1 MTILLLVVSVVLIIA
16 GTSKLKIHPF
26 LVLFTVALFY
36 AIATGVD
43 VKGIETGIKEG
54 FGNTIGNIGLVIIF
68 GVIIGTFLEKTGAA
82 LKMAE
87 QIMKIIGM
95 SRVPWIMASMG
106 FIISIPVF
114 ADSGFVI
121 LNALNKSLTRK
132 AGLSIITTAVSLSMG
147 LMATHTMVPPTPGPI
162 GAAGILNAQLGLVIL
177 LGLIVSFLALFP
189 TVLFII
195 YVGKRNFLSPETE
208 EHQQTQQPTPPT
220 LFKSVLPILIPLGF
234 IILKSLHDYR
244 PFIRQEDFVS
254 AISFLGTPV
263 IALFMGFLFALL
275 LPAKLEK
282 SMFNNKGWIS
292 ESIINSAEIIAITGA
307 GAIFGKMIQLSGIG
321 DMISGS
327 MGDLNLGLMLP
338 FLIAV
343 LLKTAQ
349 GSSTIAI
356 ITSASIVAPIL
367 PQLGLDSEIYK
378 ALTVVAIGAGSAVAS
393 HVNDSFFWV
402 VTQLSGMSVGQG
414 YKSQTAASAVLG
426 FSALL
431 VCYLLKA
438 FL

>member
-26 LVLFTVALFY
+26 IVLFTVALFY
-36 AIATGVD
+36 AIATGVS

-106 FIISIPVF
+106 YIISIPVF

-177 LGLIVSFLALFP
+177 LGLIVSFVALFP

-208 EHQQTQQPTPPT
+208 EHQEAQRPTPPT

-234 IILKSLHDYR
+234 IILKSLQDYR
-244 PFIRQEDFVS
+244 PFIKHEGMVS

-263 IALFMGFLFALL
+263 IALFMGFLFSLL

-282 SMFNNKGWIS
+282 SMFGNKGWIS

-402 VTQLSGMSVGQG
+402 VTQLSGMSVSQG

>member
-208 EHQQTQQPTPPT
+208 EH
-220 LFKSVLPILIPLGF
+220 LGF

>member
-26 LVLFTVALFY
+26 IVLFTVALFY

-162 GAAGILNAQLGLVIL
+162 GAAGILNAQLGMVIL
-177 LGLIVSFLALFP
+177 LGLIVSFFALFP

-195 YVGKRNFLSPETE
+195 YVGKRNYLRPETE
-208 EHQQTQQPTPPT
+208 EHQETLRPTPPT

-234 IILKSLHDYR
+234 IILKSLQDYR
-244 PFIRQEDFVS
+244 PFINHEGMVS

-282 SMFNNKGWIS
+282 SMFGNKGWIS

-367 PQLGLDSEIYK
+367 PQLGLDTEMHK

-402 VTQLSGMSVGQG
+402 VTQLSGMSVSQG